1 MTTRAGSP
9 ASRTLDLSSTNDAL
23 RKRLSEAP
31 QSARSG
37 LVHSARL
44 FKQWR
49 GRSLGFRK
57 AAVTGGRDTCRT
69 MAEESMTPDVVE
81 LVGKTAEATNRG
93 DAPEEGLA
101 ATGLEG

>member
-1 MTTRAGSP
+1 
-9 ASRTLDLSSTNDAL
+9 
-23 RKRLSEAP
+23 
-31 QSARSG
+31 
-37 LVHSARL
+37 
-44 FKQWR
+44 
-49 GRSLGFRK
+49 
-57 AAVTGGRDTCRT
+57 